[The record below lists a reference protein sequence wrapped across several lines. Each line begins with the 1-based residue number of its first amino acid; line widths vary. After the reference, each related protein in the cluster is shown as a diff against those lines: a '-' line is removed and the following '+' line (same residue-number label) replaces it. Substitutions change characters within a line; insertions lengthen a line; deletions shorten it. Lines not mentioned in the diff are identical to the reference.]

1 MNFLNLPQQHIIDR
15 IIPKEMLYEN
25 AELTENEKKYFVNS
39 VDRVKLYYALRTDNS
54 NIEADIIEDCSYD
67 EIVFIDLKLRSL
79 DNFDRILK
87 IIHSSIP
94 KPLIIVSN
102 YEENKIISVAIK
114 TNINNKIKVLE
125 IFNTPKI
132 INEYKLNNL
141 SFEKVRAKTLS
152 EVYKNYISF
161 VKEKIAQELIEK
173 SNLQSTKI
181 PNDKVDEFLS
191 LQRELDILSEK
202 MKSENQLK
210 KRVEISLEI
219 NKLKLKIDNLRSL

>member
-25 AELTENEKKYFVNS
+25 AELTEKEKQFFVNS
-39 VDRVKLYYALRTDNS
+39 VDRVKLYYTLWTDNS
-54 NIEADIIEDCSYD
+54 NIEADIIEECTYD
-67 EIVFIDLKLRSL
+67 EIVFIELKLRNL
-79 DNFDRILK
+79 DNFDKILK

-94 KPLIIVSN
+94 KPLVIVSN
-102 YEENKIISVAIK
+102 YEV
-114 TNINNKIKVLE
+114 
-125 IFNTPKI
+125 FNTPMVNNI
-132 INEYKLNNL
+132 ILENL

-152 EVYKNYISF
+152 EFYKNYISF
-161 VKEKIAQELIEK
+161 VKEQIAQNLINK
-173 SNLQSTKI
+173 SNLKNTEI

-191 LQRELDILSEK
+191 LQKELEILSEK

-219 NKLKLKIDNLRSL
+219 NKVKQMIKKI

>member
-25 AELTENEKKYFVNS
+25 AELTEKEKQYFVNS

-161 VKEKIAQELIEK
+161 VKEQIAQELINK
-173 SNLQSTKI
+173 SNLKNTEL
-181 PNDKVDEFLS
+181 PNDRVDEFLS
-191 LQRELDILSEK
+191 LQKELEILSEK
-202 MKSENQLK
+202 MRNENQLK

-219 NKLKLKIDNLRSL
+219 NKLKVKIDNLRSI

>member
-1 MNFLNLPQQHIIDR
+1 MNFLNLPLQHIIDR

-25 AELTENEKKYFVNS
+25 AELTEKEKQYFVNS
-39 VDRVKLYYALRTDNS
+39 VDRVKLYYALKTDNS
-54 NIEADIIEDCSYD
+54 NIEADIIEDCTYD
-67 EIVFIDLKLRSL
+67 EIVFIELKLRNL
-79 DNFDRILK
+79 DNFDKILK

-94 KPLIIVSN
+94 KPLVIVSN
-102 YEENKIISVAIK
+102 YEEDIAISVATK
-114 TNINNKIKVLE
+114 TNNNNKIKVIE
-125 IFNTPKI
+125 IFNTPSI
-132 INEYKLNNL
+132 DNIMLESI

-161 VKEKIAQELIEK
+161 VKERIAQELIEK
-173 SNLQSTKI
+173 SNLHSVEI
-181 PNDKVDEFLS
+181 PNDRVDEFLS

>member
-39 VDRVKLYYALRTDNS
+39 VDRVKLYYALRIDNS
-54 NIEADIIEDCSYD
+54 NIEADIIEDCTYD
-67 EIVFIDLKLRSL
+67 EIVFIELKLRNL
-79 DNFDRILK
+79 DNFDKILK

-94 KPLIIVSN
+94 KPLVIVSN
-102 YEENKIISVAIK
+102 YEDDKIISVATK
-114 TNINNKIKVLE
+114 TNSNNKIKIIEV
-125 IFNTPKI
+125 FNTLKI
-132 INEYKLNNL
+132 DNTILTNI

-152 EVYKNYISF
+152 EVYKNYINF
-161 VKEKIAQELIEK
+161 VKEQIAQELINK
-173 SNLQSTKI
+173 SNLINMEI

-191 LQRELDILSEK
+191 LQKELEILSEK
-202 MKSENQLK
+202 MRNENQLK

-219 NKLKLKIDNLRSL
+219 NKLKTKIDNLGSL

>member
-1 MNFLNLPQQHIIDR
+1 
-15 IIPKEMLYEN
+15 MLYEN
-25 AELTENEKKYFVNS
+25 AELTEKEKQFFVNS
-39 VDRVKLYYALRTDNS
+39 VDRVKLYYALRTNNS
-54 NIEADIIEDCSYD
+54 NIEADIIEDCTYD
-67 EIVFIDLKLRSL
+67 EIVFIELKLRNL
-79 DNFDRILK
+79 DNFDKILK

-94 KPLIIVSN
+94 KPLVIASD

-114 TNINNKIKVLE
+114 TNINNKIKILE
-125 IFNTPKI
+125 VFNTPKI
-132 INEYKLNNL
+132 IDEYKLNNL

-219 NKLKLKIDNLRSL
+219 NRLKSKIDYLS

>member
-25 AELTENEKKYFVNS
+25 AELTEKEKQFFVNS
-39 VDRVKLYYALRTDNS
+39 VDRVKLYYALRTNNS
-54 NIEADIIEDCSYD
+54 NIEADIIEDCTYD
-67 EIVFIDLKLRSL
+67 EIVFIELKLRNL
-79 DNFDRILK
+79 DNFDKILK

-94 KPLIIVSN
+94 KPLVIVSN
-102 YEENKIISVAIK
+102 YEEDIAISVATK
-114 TNINNKIKVLE
+114 TNNNNKIKVIE
-125 IFNTPKI
+125 IFNTPSI
-132 INEYKLNNL
+132 DNIMLESI

-161 VKEKIAQELIEK
+161 VKERIAQELIEK